1 LRTSKAPDRP
11 ARGLSFGGLSAQRPA
26 DQPPGLVVPKEID
39 DVAHTDRL
47 AHFPG
52 AGPTRPRI
60 WLTSPRMAVW
70 RRHVPPR
77 TARAAASRS
86 AARSVRPPGLAGP
99 PLRSRAEV
107 PSQGLGLPRLR
118 RDRVG
123 GAAPLDLGRVRGPA
137 EEPRGRRLPL

>member
-1 LRTSKAPDRP
+1 QAPQVQRAELLHVTDEPDDGPLHAAADEGVPARRLDDRDDGVDVRFVGLRGHDDDHCCAASPLRPDPVTRGQPLRTAKAPDRP

-70 RRHVPPR
+70 RR
-77 TARAAASRS
+77 
-86 AARSVRPPGLAGP
+86 
-99 PLRSRAEV
+99 
-107 PSQGLGLPRLR
+107 
-118 RDRVG
+118 
-123 GAAPLDLGRVRGPA
+123 
-137 EEPRGRRLPL
+137 